1 MLRPHEIKFASS
13 TVFVMDSNPTRDT
26 LNVTPSSTV
35 TNLYCRLAPNGEA
48 HSLDLSVQNDR
59 KAAA

>member
-26 LNVTPSSTV
+26 LNVTPSLNA
-35 TNLYCRLAPNGEA
+35 TNLYSRLVPNGEA
-48 HSLDLSVQNDR
+48 QSLDVSKQNDR

>member
-13 TVFVMDSNPTRDT
+13 TDM
-26 LNVTPSSTV
+26 LNVTPSSNA
-35 TNLYCRLAPNGEA
+35 TNLYCRLVPNGEA
-48 HSLDLSVQNDR
+48 HSLDVSVQNDR

>member
-1 MLRPHEIKFASS
+1 MLRPHERKFASS

-26 LNVTPSSTV
+26 LNVTPSSNA
-35 TNLYCRLAPNGEA
+35 TNLYSRLVPNGEA
-48 HSLDLSVQNDR
+48 HSLDVSVQNDR

>member
-1 MLRPHEIKFASS
+1 MLRPSEIKFASS
-13 TVFVMDSNPTRDT
+13 TVFVMDSNPTRDM

-35 TNLYCRLAPNGEA
+35 TNLYCRLVPNGEA
-48 HSLDLSVQNDR
+48 HSLDVSVQNDT

>member
-26 LNVTPSSTV
+26 LNVTPSLNA
-35 TNLYCRLAPNGEA
+35 TNFYSRLVPNGEA
-48 HSLDLSVQNDR
+48 QSLDVSVQNDR

>member
-1 MLRPHEIKFASS
+1 MLRPSEIKFASS
-13 TVFVMDSNPTRDT
+13 TVLVMDSNPTRDT

-48 HSLDLSVQNDR
+48 HSLNVSVQNDR

>member
-13 TVFVMDSNPTRDT
+13 AVFVMDSNPTRDM
-26 LNVTPSSTV
+26 LNVTPSPTV
-35 TNLYCRLAPNGEA
+35 TNLYCRLVPNGDA
-48 HSLDLSVQNDR
+48 HSFGVSVQIER